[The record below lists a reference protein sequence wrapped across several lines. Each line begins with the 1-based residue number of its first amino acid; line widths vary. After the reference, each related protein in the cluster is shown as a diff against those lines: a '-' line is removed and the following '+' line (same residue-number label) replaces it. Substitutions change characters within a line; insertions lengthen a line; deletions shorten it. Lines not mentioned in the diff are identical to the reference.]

1 MSLTRSVPP
10 VEANYN
16 DLDHRVHRIYRAA
29 GAPKL
34 KIVGLRHKKGDVRE
48 EGRRRSFRDF
58 WEESLF

>member
-1 MSLTRSVPP
+1 MSLARFVPP

-16 DLDHRVHRIYRAA
+16 DLDHRMHRMYRAA

-34 KIVGLRHKKGDVRE
+34 RIVGLRHKKGDVRE
-48 EGRRRSFRDF
+48 ERLRRSFRDF